1 MLRTPDLASSPA
13 RTVSTAFSPVFSTV
27 RSSFTSTPG
36 TDPVREMFM
45 APGALLVMVTCPD
58 SPGFKATDSLSAFTC
73 L

>member
-1 MLRTPDLASSPA
+1 MLRTPDLALSPA
-13 RTVSTAFSPVFSTV
+13 RTVSTAFSPAFRTV

-45 APGALLVMVTCPD
+45 APGALLVMVTWSD
-58 SPGFKATDSLSAFTC
+58 SPAFKVTDALSVFTC